1 MSAEN
6 IRKLIES
13 APIESPPVRTSLAD
27 PLPEQYSLPK
37 FPLDALGEILGNA
50 AKRMAYHV
58 QVPEGIAGQSVLAVA
73 ALIAQAHINIGLQN
87 IIGNKPVSL
96 YFLSIA
102 ESGDRK
108 SSVDSLALAPV
119 NDFETKRRQ
128 ILQEDIV
135 RYETAIEAWK
145 IRKDSIIKKSNQ
157 SKGEIKEQKQKEL
170 EEKLFNLEATK
181 PKSPR
186 RPNIIFGEPT
196 PEGIWKHYCQG
207 DPSAGL
213 FSDEGIS
220 FFGGHGMN
228 DESKGRTIGMIS
240 HFWDGKPISRTRGAD
255 GESGILAGCRLS
267 AHLMVQPII
276 ATQTLADPILQ
287 GQGILAR
294 FLICNELSIAGTR
307 FLVNRDLTQGANNDP
322 AIGKY
327 WKRIAELLQ
336 HPIKINQESGELE
349 LTTME
354 IKGDALDVWSA
365 LHDRIEKQIA
375 PGGLYS
381 EIKPFASKAAENAAR
396 IASVLAFI
404 ERYEQPSVEHIERA
418 GKLIMY
424 YLESMANRTKEA
436 LHDAE
441 ALLARDLIEWIKIN
455 GGRLTSNDFKRLSPP
470 SIRPAKKVRKILSFL
485 VESGNL
491 RIAEYN
497 SRTSQPNVWEID
509 HA

>member
-6 IRKLIES
+6 IKKLLES
-13 APIESPPVRTSLAD
+13 TPVESPPVRTSLAD

-73 ALIAQAHINIGLQN
+73 ALIAQAHINVGLQN

-128 ILQEDIV
+128 SLQEDIV

-145 IRKDSIIKKSNQ
+145 MRKDSIIKKSNQ
-157 SKGEIKEQKQKEL
+157 SKGEITEQKQKEL

-294 FLICNELSIAGTR
+294 FLICNERSIAGTR
-307 FLVNRDLTQGANNDP
+307 LLANRDLTQGANNDP

-336 HPIKINQESGELE
+336 LPIKINQESGELE

-354 IKGDALDVWSA
+354 IKGDALNVWAA

-396 IASVLAFI
+396 IASVLAYI
-404 ERYEQPSVEHIERA
+404 ERYEQPSVEHVERSE
-418 GKLIMY
+418 KLIMY
-424 YLESMANRTKEA
+424 YLESMAIRTKEA
-436 LHDAE
+436 LNDMD
-441 ALLARDLIEWIKIN
+441 ALLARDLFEWIKTN

-470 SIRPAKKVRKILSFL
+470 SIRPAKKARKILSFL

-491 RIAEYN
+491 RISEYN